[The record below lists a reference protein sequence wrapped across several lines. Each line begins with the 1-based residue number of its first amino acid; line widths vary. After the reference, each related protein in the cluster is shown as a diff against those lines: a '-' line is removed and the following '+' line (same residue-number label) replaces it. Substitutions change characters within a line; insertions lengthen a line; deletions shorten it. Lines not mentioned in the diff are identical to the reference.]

1 MRQAFSNSVNI
12 YKIALAICW
21 VLASTF
27 SNAQDTIKLGVI
39 TDRIGPAKPWSEP
52 ITLGAVYAVREL
64 NAKGGLLG
72 KKVELL
78 IEDDQ
83 GKPDISAAVARKLDD
98 AGVSFIIS
106 TTNTPAAL
114 QSQAVTLESKTP
126 HLAPSLT
133 VDTLTTQIQNP
144 NFWQTG
150 PLASTQIATLLAYAR
165 NKNYKR
171 VTILMDN
178 SAISRATAV
187 AFKTELEKNNI
198 QVISE
203 EMVPAGATSAEAQ
216 MQKVRQVNPDAIFL
230 ASILTSE
237 NLLILR
243 AYRQN
248 GMKTPILAN
257 YNLAVPIYLTIAKG
271 LLNGIVFVDAWDPA
285 KPSVQRFLADYKKD
299 TGTEGQSQ
307 QGYGYDG
314 VMMAADAIRRAG
326 STDKQKVRVA
336 MQATRGYQGVLGSEK
351 AVYGFADGR
360 RTGFD
365 PEGIVVRV
373 YEGDL
378 QGKVVHSGTK

>member
-1 MRQAFSNSVNI
+1 
-12 YKIALAICW
+12 
-21 VLASTF
+21 
-27 SNAQDTIKLGVI
+27 
-39 TDRIGPAKPWSEP
+39 
-52 ITLGAVYAVREL
+52 
-64 NAKGGLLG
+64 
-72 KKVELL
+72 
-78 IEDDQ
+78 
-83 GKPDISAAVARKLDD
+83 
-98 AGVSFIIS
+98 
-106 TTNTPAAL
+106 
-114 QSQAVTLESKTP
+114 
-126 HLAPSLT
+126 
-133 VDTLTTQIQNP
+133 
-144 NFWQTG
+144 
-150 PLASTQIATLLAYAR
+150 
-165 NKNYKR
+165 
-171 VTILMDN
+171 MDN

-203 EMVPAGATSAEAQ
+203 EMVPSGATSAEAQ

>member
-1 MRQAFSNSVNI
+1 LAVCLGLAS
-12 YKIALAICW
+12 ALA
-21 VLASTF
+21 SG
-27 SNAQDTIKLGVI
+27 QDTIKLGVI

-52 ITLGAVYAVREL
+52 ITLGASYAVREL

-83 GKPDISAAVARKLDD
+83 GKPDVSAAVARKLDD

-114 QSQAVTLESKTP
+114 QSQTVTLESKTP

-171 VTILMDN
+171 VTILTDN

-198 QVISE
+198 QVASE

-243 AYRQN
+243 AYRQS

-257 YNLAVPIYLTIAKG
+257 YNLAVPIYMTIAKG

-285 KPSVQRFLADYKKD
+285 KPNVQKFLADYKKD

-336 MQATRGYQGVLGSEK
+336 MQATRGYQGVLGSDK

-373 YEGDL
+373 YEGDQ
-378 QGKVVHSGTK
+378 QGKVVHAGTK